1 MSDFEWIPVTE
12 RLPEDT
18 LAKLVTTKIDFPV
31 NKGFATDVANYIDGK
46 WYFSRSRIEVCLEIT
61 AWMPLPEPYK
71 AESNEAKCDFNYCC
85 CSDAEARA
93 KSETKPGKPKQE
105 RKEKSNEQ
113 SCIDGPVNEGS

>member
-1 MSDFEWIPVTE
+1 MSDFRWIPVTE

-18 LAKLVTTKIDFPV
+18 LAKLVTTKIDFPA

-71 AESNEAKCDFNYCC
+71 EESED
-85 CSDAEARA
+85 DHTDR
-93 KSETKPGKPKQE
+93 
-105 RKEKSNEQ
+105 
-113 SCIDGPVNEGS
+113 